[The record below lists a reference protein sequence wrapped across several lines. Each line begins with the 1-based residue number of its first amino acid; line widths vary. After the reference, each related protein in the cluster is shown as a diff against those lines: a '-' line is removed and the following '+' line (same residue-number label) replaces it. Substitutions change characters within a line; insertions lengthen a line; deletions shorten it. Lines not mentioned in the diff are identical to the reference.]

1 MMTSRRS
8 SPSNT
13 QTTVTRVKILNGVPV
28 QNKLDNFNLAAPFW
42 ECARVHPGSVALVV
56 ARREFTYDAL
66 AQKIAR
72 LAGYLA
78 PRLKQ
83 RRVGVLATRSLE
95 GYVGVLGA
103 CMAGATYVPLNL
115 KWPAER
121 LVKLLGLLQL
131 DALIVDRNGIGLLAP
146 EVMAAAP
153 DIIIGPEKADMP
165 ATVDPRIMPLDALN
179 DAPLAAPV
187 MVAPQHEAYIIF
199 TSGTTGLPKGV
210 VISAGSLAS
219 YLAQARPWTGLGPED
234 RVAEAHDLTF
244 DLSVHNLFLTL
255 ESGAALH
262 VMSALELSAP
272 QHFIRSH
279 GITAWMS
286 VPTIV
291 NMMRAAGSLKP
302 GLFETIRLSI
312 FCGEPLPGATV
323 EAWAVAAP
331 NSAIENIYGPT
342 ECTVVML
349 RQSVGAEMPLT
360 PGRGVVA
367 IGAPF
372 SDGKIAILG
381 PDLQPVAA
389 GEPGEIALGGPQV
402 GIGYFTSPEQTADRF
417 REIGGERWYLT
428 GDLGMCD
435 AEGIYHHL
443 GRTDNQVKV
452 KGNRIELEEVEAHLR
467 LAADSTVVAVVA
479 WPFVDGSAAGLVGFV
494 AGSVETAASI
504 QTNMLRSLPRYMV
517 PEVIHLKDALPVNIN
532 GKVDR
537 RALRSLLEGGVS

>member
-1 MMTSRRS
+1 M
-8 SPSNT
+8 
-13 QTTVTRVKILNGVPV
+13 LNGVPV
-28 QNKLDNFNLAAPFW
+28 QTKLENFNLASPFW
-42 ECARVHPGSVALVV
+42 ACAQAHPGAVALVV
-56 ARREFTYDAL
+56 ARREFTYEAL
-66 AQKIAR
+66 AKKVAR
-72 LAGYLA
+72 LAGHLA
-78 PRLKQ
+78 PQLKQ
-83 RRVGVLATRSLE
+83 RRVGILATRSLE

-103 CMAGATYVPLNL
+103 CMAGATYVPLNQ
-115 KWPAER
+115 KWPPER

-131 DALIVDRNGIGLLAP
+131 DALIVDRNGIGLLTP
-146 EVMAAAP
+146 EVLAAAP
-153 DIIIGPEKADMP
+153 EIIIGPERADMP
-165 ATVDPRIMPLDALN
+165 PTVDAAITPLDALS
-179 DAPLAAPV
+179 DPPLAAPV
-187 MVAPQHEAYIIF
+187 NVDAQHEAYIIF

-219 YLAQARPWTGLGPED
+219 YLVQARPWTKLGLED

-291 NMMRAAGSLKP
+291 NMMRTAGTLKP
-302 GLFETIRLSI
+302 GVFETIRLSV
-312 FCGEPLPGATV
+312 FCGEPLPGVTV

-331 NSAIENIYGPT
+331 NSVIENIYGPT

-349 RQSVGAEMPLT
+349 RQSVGANMPLT
-360 PGRGVVA
+360 PGRGVMA
-367 IGAPF
+367 IGTPF

-381 PDLQPVAA
+381 PDLQPVAQ
-389 GEPGEIALGGPQV
+389 GEAGEIALGGPQV
-402 GIGYFTSPEQTADRF
+402 GIGYFASPEQTADRF

-479 WPFVDGSAAGLVGFV
+479 WPLVDGAATGLVGFV
-494 AGSVETAASI
+494 AGSNETASSI
-504 QTNMLRSLPRYMV
+504 QAKMLRSLPRYMV
-517 PEVIHLKDALPVNIN
+517 PEAIHLNDTLPVNIN

-537 RALRSLLEGGVS
+537 RALRDALDGGSP

>member
-1 MMTSRRS
+1 M
-8 SPSNT
+8 
-13 QTTVTRVKILNGVPV
+13 NGVPV
-28 QNKLDNFNLAAPFW
+28 QTTLDNFNLAAPFW
-42 ECARVHPGSVALVV
+42 ACARVHPGSAALVV
-56 ARREFTYDAL
+56 ARREFTYDAS

-103 CMAGATYVPLNL
+103 CMAGATYVPLNQ

-153 DIIIGPEKADMP
+153 EIIIGPEKADMP
-165 ATVDPRIMPLDALN
+165 ATVDPRIVPLDALT

-187 MVAPQHEAYIIF
+187 MVEPQHEAYIIF

-219 YLAQARPWTGLGPED
+219 YLAQARSWTGLGSED

-291 NMMRAAGSLKP
+291 NMMRATGSLKP
-302 GLFETIRLSI
+302 GVFETIRLSI

-349 RQSVGAEMPLT
+349 RQTVGAELPLT

-367 IGAPF
+367 IGRPF

-402 GIGYFTSPEQTADRF
+402 GIGYFASPEQTADRF

-494 AGSVETAASI
+494 AGSRETAASI

-537 RALRSLLEGGVS
+537 RALRSLLEGGAS

>member
-1 MMTSRRS
+1 MRGLVTINAGR
-8 SPSNT
+8 
-13 QTTVTRVKILNGVPV
+13 TTNVSDTGLILNGVPV
-28 QNKLDNFNLAAPFW
+28 QTTHENFNIAAPFW
-42 ECARVHPGSVALVV
+42 QCAHAHPGAIALVV
-56 ARREFTYDAL
+56 ARREFTYEAL
-66 AQKIAR
+66 AQKVAR
-72 LAGYLA
+72 LAGHLA

-83 RRVGVLATRSLE
+83 RRVGIFATRSLE
-95 GYVGVLGA
+95 GYIGILGA
-103 CMAGATYVPLNL
+103 CMAGATYVPLNQ
-115 KWPAER
+115 KWPPER
-121 LVKLLGLLQL
+121 LVTLLGLLKL
-131 DALIVDRNGIGLLAP
+131 DALIVDRNGIGLLTP
-146 EVMAAAP
+146 EVLAAAP
-153 DIIIGPEKADMP
+153 AIIIGPEQADMP
-165 ATVDPRIMPLDALN
+165 VTADAAITPLDALT
-179 DAPLAAPV
+179 DPPLGEPA
-187 MVAPQHEAYIIF
+187 MVGPDHEAYIIF

-210 VISAGSLAS
+210 VISTASLAS
-219 YLAQARPWTGLGPED
+219 YLVQARPWTMLGTED

-291 NMMRAAGSLKP
+291 NMMRTAGSLKP
-302 GLFETIRLSI
+302 GLFETIRLSV
-312 FCGEPLPGATV
+312 FCGEPLPGVTV
-323 EAWAVAAP
+323 EAWKVAAP
-331 NSAIENIYGPT
+331 NSAVENIYGPT

-367 IGAPF
+367 IGTPF
-372 SDGKIAILG
+372 SDGKIAILD
-381 PDLQPVAA
+381 PELRPVAP
-389 GEPGEIALGGPQV
+389 GVPGEIALGGPQV
-402 GIGYFTSPEQTADRF
+402 GIGYFASPEQTADRF
-417 REIGGERWYLT
+417 RDMNGERWYLT
-428 GDLGMCD
+428 GDLGLCD

-479 WPFVDGSAAGLVGFV
+479 WPHVDGAATGLVGFV
-494 AGSVETAASI
+494 AGSDETAASI
-504 QTNMLRSLPRYMV
+504 QTKMLRSLPRYMV
-517 PEVIHLKDALPVNIN
+517 PEAIHLKDTLPVNIN

-537 RALRSLLEGGVS
+537 RALRDILEGGAS

>member
-1 MMTSRRS
+1 M
-8 SPSNT
+8 
-13 QTTVTRVKILNGVPV
+13 NGVPV
-28 QNKLDNFNLAAPFW
+28 QNRLDNFNLAAPFW
-42 ECARVHPGSVALVV
+42 DCAQAHPNATALVV

-66 AQKIAR
+66 AEKIAR
-72 LAGYLA
+72 LAGFLA

-83 RRVGVLATRSLE
+83 RRVGILATRSLE

-103 CMAGATYVPLNL
+103 CMAGATYVPLNQ

-121 LVKLLGLLQL
+121 LIKLMGLLDL
-131 DALIVDRNGIGLLAP
+131 DALIVDRNGIGLLTP

-165 ATVDPRIMPLDALN
+165 ATTDPRIMPLDGLS

-187 MVAPQHEAYIIF
+187 MVAPDHEAYIIF

-219 YLAQARPWTGLGPED
+219 YLAQARSWTGLGIQD

-349 RQSVGAEMPLT
+349 RQSVGVEMPLT

-402 GIGYFTSPEQTADRF
+402 GIGYFASPEQTADRF

-479 WPFVDGSAAGLVGFV
+479 WPFIDGSAAGLVGFV
-494 AGSVETAASI
+494 AGSGETAASI
-504 QTNMLRSLPRYMV
+504 QANMLRSLPRYMV

-537 RALRSLLEGGVS
+537 RALRDLLEGGVS

>member
-1 MMTSRRS
+1 MH
-8 SPSNT
+8 
-13 QTTVTRVKILNGVPV
+13 
-28 QNKLDNFNLAAPFW
+28 NKLDNFNLAAPFW
-42 ECARVHPGSVALVV
+42 ECAKVHPGSAALVV

-72 LAGYLA
+72 LAGYLS

-103 CMAGATYVPLNL
+103 CMAGATYVPLNQ

-153 DIIIGPEKADMP
+153 EIIIGPEKADMP
-165 ATVDPRIMPLDALN
+165 ATVDPRIMPLDALI
-179 DAPLAAPV
+179 DAPLVAPV
-187 MVAPQHEAYIIF
+187 MVEPQHEAYIIF

-219 YLAQARPWTGLGPED
+219 YLAQARSWTGLGPED

-244 DLSVHNLFLTL
+244 DLNVHNLFLTL

-323 EAWAVAAP
+323 EAWAIAAP

-349 RQSVGAEMPLT
+349 RQTVGEKLPLT
-360 PGRGVVA
+360 PGRGVIA
-367 IGAPF
+367 IGKPF
-372 SDGKIAILG
+372 GDGKIAILG

-402 GIGYFTSPEQTADRF
+402 GIGYFASPEQTADRF
-417 REIGGERWYLT
+417 RDIDGERWYLT

-494 AGSVETAASI
+494 AGSGETAASI

-517 PEVIHLKDALPVNIN
+517 PEVIHLKHALPVNIN